1 MIARLN
7 ENGQPWR
14 LHYCVRA
21 RDRAAFV
28 AELEGLASAGDGEL
42 IPNYDEDP
50 AGMLDLE
57 ATLAAIPAD
66 AHIYCCG
73 PTAMIAAVR
82 AGAQSAGIASPRSEE
97 HTSELQSLMRN
108 SYAVFC

>member
-1 MIARLN
+1 MHDSLRVGQVLQISKPRNNFELAQNAEISVFIAGGIGITPFIPMIARLN

-50 AGMLDLE
+50 AGMQ
-57 ATLAAIPAD
+57 I
-66 AHIYCCG
+66 G
-73 PTAMIAAVR
+73 R
-82 AGAQSAGIASPRSEE
+82 ASWRERVCQ
-97 HTSELQSLMRN
+97 
-108 SYAVFC
+108 YV